1 MTKLKYVVSLQNI
14 DMPTIDLN
22 EKIKD
27 DLKKIK
33 EVYGCKTYSEA
44 VAILMR
50 SNKIEYIMNNFFSR
64 IMGKFASL
72 YQAIENIRVSLY
84 SEQLVREKE

>member
-1 MTKLKYVVSLQNI
+1 
-14 DMPTIDLN
+14 MPTIDLN
-22 EKIKD
+22 EKIKN

-50 SNKIEYIMNNFFSR
+50 GNKIEEIMTNFFSH
-64 IMGKFASL
+64 IMGKL
-72 YQAIENIRVSLY
+72 AILSQSIDNIKQSH
-84 SEQLVREKE
+84 

>member
-1 MTKLKYVVSLQNI
+1 
-14 DMPTIDLN
+14 MPTIDLN

-50 SNKIEYIMNNFFSR
+50 SNKIEDIMSNFFSH
-64 IMGKFASL
+64 IMGRLTLLS
-72 YQAIENIRVSLY
+72 QSIDNIKKS
-84 SEQLVREKE
+84 

>member
-1 MTKLKYVVSLQNI
+1 MA
-14 DMPTIDLN
+14 TIDLN

-50 SNKIEYIMNNFFSR
+50 SNKIEDIMSNFFSH
-64 IMGKFASL
+64 IMGRLTVLS
-72 YQAIENIRVSLY
+72 QSIEDIKKS
-84 SEQLVREKE
+84 

>member
-1 MTKLKYVVSLQNI
+1 
-14 DMPTIDLN
+14 MPTIDLN
-22 EKIKD
+22 EKIKE

-50 SNKIEYIMNNFFSR
+50 SNKIEDIMNNFFSR
-64 IMGKFASL
+64 IMGQITLLS
-72 YQAIENIRVSLY
+72 QSIELSKKSRYNERGIR
-84 SEQLVREKE
+84 EQE

>member
-1 MTKLKYVVSLQNI
+1 
-14 DMPTIDLN
+14 MPTIDLN
-22 EKIKD
+22 EKIKE

-50 SNKIEYIMNNFFSR
+50 SNKIEDIMNNFFSR
-64 IMGKFASL
+64 IMGQITRLS
-72 YQAIENIRVSLY
+72 QSIELSKKSRY
-84 SEQLVREKE
+84 SERGIREQE

>member
-1 MTKLKYVVSLQNI
+1 
-14 DMPTIDLN
+14 MPTIDLN

-50 SNKIEYIMNNFFSR
+50 SNKIEDIMSNFFSH
-64 IMGKFASL
+64 IMGRLTVLSKS
-72 YQAIENIRVSLY
+72 IDNIKQS
-84 SEQLVREKE
+84 Q

>member
-1 MTKLKYVVSLQNI
+1 MA
-14 DMPTIDLN
+14 TIDLN

-50 SNKIEYIMNNFFSR
+50 SNKIEDIMSNFFSH
-64 IMGKFASL
+64 IMGRLTVLS
-72 YQAIENIRVSLY
+72 QSIDNIKQS
-84 SEQLVREKE
+84 Q

>member
-1 MTKLKYVVSLQNI
+1 
-14 DMPTIDLN
+14 MPTIDLN

-50 SNKIEYIMNNFFSR
+50 SNKIEDIMSNFFGH
-64 IMGKFASL
+64 IMGKLTILS
-72 YQAIENIRVSLY
+72 QSIDNIKKS
-84 SEQLVREKE
+84 

>member
-1 MTKLKYVVSLQNI
+1 
-14 DMPTIDLN
+14 MPTIDLN

-50 SNKIEYIMNNFFSR
+50 SNKIEEIMNNFFSH
-64 IMGKFASL
+64 IMGKLTILS
-72 YQAIENIRVSLY
+72 QSIENIGASLY
-84 SEQLVREKE
+84 SERLVRERK

>member
-1 MTKLKYVVSLQNI
+1 
-14 DMPTIDLN
+14 MPTIDLN

-33 EVYGCKTYSEA
+33 ETYGCKTYSEA

-50 SNKIEYIMNNFFSR
+50 SNKIEDIMSNFFSH
-64 IMGKFASL
+64 IMGRLTLLSQSIDTIKKS
-72 YQAIENIRVSLY
+72 
-84 SEQLVREKE
+84 

>member
-1 MTKLKYVVSLQNI
+1 MILLYSDILMTKLKYYDCYYNL

-22 EKIKD
+22 EKIKE

-50 SNKIEYIMNNFFSR
+50 SNKIEEVMTNFFSH
-64 IMGKFASL
+64 IMGKLTLLS
-72 YQAIENIRVSLY
+72 QSVDNIKRS
-84 SEQLVREKE
+84 Q

>member
-1 MTKLKYVVSLQNI
+1 
-14 DMPTIDLN
+14 MPTIDLN

-33 EVYGCKTYSEA
+33 DVYGCKTYSEA

-50 SNKIEYIMNNFFSR
+50 SNKIEDIMSNFFSH
-64 IMGKFASL
+64 IMGRLTLLS
-72 YQAIENIRVSLY
+72 QSIEDIKKS
-84 SEQLVREKE
+84 

>member
-1 MTKLKYVVSLQNI
+1 
-14 DMPTIDLN
+14 MPTIDLN

-50 SNKIEYIMNNFFSR
+50 SNKIEDIMANFFSH
-64 IMGKFASL
+64 IMGRLTVLAQSIDEIKKS
-72 YQAIENIRVSLY
+72 
-84 SEQLVREKE
+84 

>member
-1 MTKLKYVVSLQNI
+1 
-14 DMPTIDLN
+14 MPTIDLN

-50 SNKIEYIMNNFFSR
+50 SNKIEDIMSNFFSH
-64 IMGKFASL
+64 IMGRLTVLS
-72 YQAIENIRVSLY
+72 QSIENIKHS
-84 SEQLVREKE
+84 Q

>member
-1 MTKLKYVVSLQNI
+1 
-14 DMPTIDLN
+14 MPTIDLN
-22 EKIKD
+22 EKIKE

-50 SNKIEYIMNNFFSR
+50 SVKIEETMTNFFSH
-64 IMGKFASL
+64 IMGKLTILSQSVEKIQASMVGL
-72 YQAIENIRVSLY
+72 LIQRD
-84 SEQLVREKE
+84 

>member
-1 MTKLKYVVSLQNI
+1 MTKLIYTKLFFNI
-14 DMPTIDLN
+14 MPTIDLN

-27 DLKKIK
+27 DLKKVK

-50 SNKIEYIMNNFFSR
+50 SNKIEEIMSNFFSH
-64 IMGKFASL
+64 IMGKLTILS
-72 YQAIENIRVSLY
+72 QSIDNI
-84 SEQLVREKE
+84 KNP

>member
-1 MTKLKYVVSLQNI
+1 MA
-14 DMPTIDLN
+14 TIDLN

-50 SNKIEYIMNNFFSR
+50 SNKIEEIMSNFFSH
-64 IMGKFASL
+64 IMGRLTVLS
-72 YQAIENIRVSLY
+72 QSIENIKKS
-84 SEQLVREKE
+84 

>member
-1 MTKLKYVVSLQNI
+1 
-14 DMPTIDLN
+14 MPTIDLN

-50 SNKIEYIMNNFFSR
+50 SNKIEDIMSNFFSH
-64 IMGKFASL
+64 IMGRLTVLAQSIDKIKKL
-72 YQAIENIRVSLY
+72 
-84 SEQLVREKE
+84 

>member
-1 MTKLKYVVSLQNI
+1 
-14 DMPTIDLN
+14 MPTIDLN
-22 EKIKD
+22 EKIKN

-50 SNKIEYIMNNFFSR
+50 SNKIEEIMKNFFSH
-64 IMGKFASL
+64 IMGKLSIL
-72 YQAIENIRVSLY
+72 SQSIDNIKQS
-84 SEQLVREKE
+84 